1 MSDEQTK
8 EPVFPDVV
16 ARIEKIEQHLHGWA
30 SKPVEFTFNP
40 AGTNLYS
47 IIELSLSYAKRC
59 VAFAASI
66 QLLLKDDHIVPATVI
81 ARALIETIGIG
92 CLFLSD
98 MDRLIVAGDRDQ
110 LDTRLKRFYAG
121 FKGSGVEPVHVLDGI
136 RHLEQLDKAYVKYL
150 DEKYGVFTRI
160 LGIVREINPAVS
172 NIYEIL
178 SVINNYNDLSEV
190 AHPNGVGT
198 QFMYPDPTNENS
210 VVEQARNRFR
220 TASVVAI
227 WQSRYL
233 VTALE
238 NSVDLP
244 DRYRA
249 AFMSLSEGGPG
260 SDSGQDPSN

>member
-1 MSDEQTK
+1 MSNEQTK
-8 EPVFPDVV
+8 EPEYPNDV
-16 ARIEKIEQHLHGWA
+16 ARIQKIERDLHGWA
-30 SKPVEFTFNP
+30 SKPVEFTLNP

-47 IIELSLSYAKRC
+47 MMELSLSYAKRS
-59 VAFAASI
+59 ADFAASI
-66 QLLLKDDHIVPATVI
+66 RLLLKDDHIVPATVI

-98 MDRLIVAGDRDQ
+98 MDRLIAARDRDQ

-121 FKGSGVEPVHVLDGI
+121 FKSSGVEPVHVLDGI

-150 DEKYGVFTRI
+150 DKKYGVFTR
-160 LGIVREINPAVS
+160 LFEIVREIKPEVS
-172 NIYEIL
+172 DIHESL
-178 SVINNYNDLSEV
+178 SVIKNYNDLSEI
-190 AHPNGVGT
+190 AHPNGTGT

-210 VVEQARNRFR
+210 AVEQARNRFR

-249 AFMSLSEGGPG
+249 AFTPLSEGGPG
-260 SDSGQDPSN
+260 TDSGQHPSN